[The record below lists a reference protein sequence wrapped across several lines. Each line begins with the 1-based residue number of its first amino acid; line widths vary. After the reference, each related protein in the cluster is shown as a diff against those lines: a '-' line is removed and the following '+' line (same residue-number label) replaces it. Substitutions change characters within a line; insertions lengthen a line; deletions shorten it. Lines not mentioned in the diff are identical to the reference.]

1 MFFSHAVFIFLM
13 LFSKHFR
20 NILTELME
28 VASFEI
34 KPGLEK
40 EFFLSYTILWLNQKR
55 RFAGIDRNSF

>member
-1 MFFSHAVFIFLM
+1 M